1 MDNFPIHDTESATP
15 EAAKVLAGVEAQL
28 GFIPNVFGVLANS
41 TPALAAFAD
50 LNGHF
55 GASSL
60 TDIERETVQIAASV
74 ERSSEYCVAG
84 HSHFARDQQA
94 DETVVESLR
103 SAGPVNDA
111 RLEALANFTRALVRS
126 NGRVGPEDLEQ
137 FRAAGYDSAQALE
150 VILGICVKTLSNL
163 ATNTFGIPLDE
174 AFASSAWQ
182 APV

>member
-1 MDNFPIHDTESATP
+1 
-15 EAAKVLAGVEAQL
+15 VLAAVESQL

-41 TPALAAFAD
+41 TPTVSAFAD

-60 TDIERETVQIAASV
+60 SDIERETVQIAASV
-74 ERSSEYCVAG
+74 ERNSEYCVAG
-84 HSHFARDQQA
+84 HTRFARDQQA

-103 SAGPVNDA
+103 SVAAVDDV

-126 NGRVGPEDLEQ
+126 NGRVSPQDLEQ
-137 FRAAGYDSAQALE
+137 FHAAGYESAQALE